1 MLYTPWYINVFYVLL
16 LLLLHLL
23 FFLYDIESIMSFF
36 FGCSECIKIYNS
48 GFGLLMW
55 EMKFP
60 QIKYFYSR
68 NGHKSRRT
76 VAVE

>member
-1 MLYTPWYINVFYVLL
+1 MAYKCVLCFT

-23 FFLYDIESIMSFF
+23 FFYGIESIMSFF
-36 FGCSECIKIYNS
+36 SVVQGCIKIYNS
-48 GFGLLMW
+48 GSGLLMW

-76 VAVE
+76 VAEL